1 MILKN
6 IKVTI
11 FEANLFLKS
20 QYSPLWLVDN
30 VALSFLLTEFI
41 RFNGKELLLKLPDR
55 AHLNM
60 SKMIVGYL
68 LKTQK
73 IMVLSR
79 FPHSAPL
86 NSQELVVT
94 NIHVDRVR
102 MLWHCFW
109 QPWSVGFNHYRK
121 MTELIH
127 EVVWD
132 GYVRQPSKVELCLW
146 EWWVLYK
153 PQHGQMQV

>member
-11 FEANLFLKS
+11 SEANWFLKS

-30 VALSFLLTEFI
+30 VALSLLLTEFI
-41 RFNGKELLLKLPDR
+41 RLNWNEILLELPYW
-55 AHLNM
+55 AHLNIN
-60 SKMIVGYL
+60 KIIWGYL

-79 FPHSAPL
+79 FPYSAPL
-86 NSQELVVT
+86 YSQERVVT
-94 NIHVDRVR
+94 TIHVDRVR
-102 MLWHCFW
+102 MLWNCFW

-121 MTELIH
+121 MIELIH

-132 GYVRQPSKVELCLW
+132 GYERQPGKVKLCLW

-153 PQHGQMQV
+153 LQHGQMQV